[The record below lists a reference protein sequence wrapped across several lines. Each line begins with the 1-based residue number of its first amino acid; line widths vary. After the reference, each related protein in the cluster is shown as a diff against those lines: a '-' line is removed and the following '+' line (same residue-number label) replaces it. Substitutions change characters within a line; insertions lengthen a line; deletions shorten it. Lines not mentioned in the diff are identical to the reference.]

1 MPLTFE
7 EKKVVVEQVS
17 TVAKKSLSAVVAKY
31 IGLSVADMT
40 ALRVQARNSNMF
52 IKVVPNTLAKRALKE
67 TDLCVSKSIWLDLF
81 CLFFSENEL
90 GAPAKLVREYSKAND
105 KLQAVALAV
114 GSQFYPVSD
123 LDRVASLP
131 SRDEALS
138 KLLSVMKAPI
148 GKFVRTL
155 AEPHAKFVRTLVAI
169 KDSKSS

>member
-17 TVAKKSLSAVVAKY
+17 SIAKKSLSAVVAKY

-40 ALRVQARNSNMF
+40 SLRVKARNSKMF
-52 IKVVPNTLAKRALKE
+52 IKVVPNTLAKRALKD
-67 TDLCVSKSIWLDLF
+67 TDF
-81 CLFFSENEL
+81 ACLEDHLVGPVLLIFSEVEL
-90 GAPAKLVREYSKAND
+90 GAPAKLVKDYSKIND
-105 KLQAVALAV
+105 KLQPVALAV
-114 GSQFYPVSD
+114 GNQFYSAKD

-131 SRDEALS
+131 SRDEALA

-148 GKFVRTL
+148 SKFVRTL
-155 AEPHAKFVRTLVAI
+155 AEPHAKLVRTLVAI